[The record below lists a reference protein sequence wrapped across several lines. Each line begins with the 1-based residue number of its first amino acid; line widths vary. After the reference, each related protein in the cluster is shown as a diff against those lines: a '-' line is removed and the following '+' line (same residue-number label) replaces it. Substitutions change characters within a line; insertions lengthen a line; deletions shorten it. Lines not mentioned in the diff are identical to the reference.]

1 MASSFSSDDTIA
13 AIATPLGRSGVGI
26 VRLSGPEAARI
37 VCELLGRPRPLKA
50 RRATLAKLPASS
62 SSIGDQVI
70 VTYFPRPHSY
80 TGEDVTE
87 VSAHG
92 SPVVLQGLLRAAID
106 RGARL
111 AEPGEFTLRAFL
123 NGKLDLVQA
132 EAVADLIEAVTPLQA
147 RAAFD
152 QLDGTLTTVIRE
164 IETRLFDLI
173 ARLEAS
179 LDFPEEGYHFVAVK
193 AARVELEQ
201 LRGRIEQV
209 LAGAARGRLVREGAT
224 VAIVGSPNVGKS
236 SLFNALVH
244 AERAI
249 VTPIAGTTRDL
260 VSERVDVG
268 GLSIALVDTAGI
280 RDARDAVEVEGVARA
295 RQAAASAELLIVVV
309 DGSRELDD
317 DDRALIAATA
327 NRPRV
332 LTINKADLGEAWPS
346 ATIDEAGVRVSAR
359 TGVGLDTLT
368 THIIAALVGD
378 APERD
383 APLVTNVRHITLLE
397 RSQEAL
403 TRAIA
408 SVAGTDEP
416 ISEEFL
422 LADLQEAIAH
432 LQEITGRRTAD
443 DLLHH
448 IFKNFCIGK

>member
-1 MASSFSSDDTIA
+1 MFSSDDTIA

-37 VCELLGRPRPLKA
+37 VCELLERPRPLKA
-50 RRATLAKLPASS
+50 RRATFAKLPASS

-193 AARVELEQ
+193 AAGVELEE
-201 LRGRIEQV
+201 LRERIEQV
-209 LAGAARGRLVREGAT
+209 LRGAARGRLVREGAT
-224 VAIVGSPNVGKS
+224 VAIIGSPNVGKS

-268 GLSIALVDTAGI
+268 GLSRSHWWIPRGLVS
-280 RDARDAVEVEGVARA
+280 RRQCRSEGVVRGGK
-295 RQAAASAELLIVVV
+295 AAVNLPSLVLVVV
-309 DGSRELDD
+309 DASREPERGRPSASGDFRRPSA
-317 DDRALIAATA
+317 DRAAS
-327 NRPRV
+327 
-332 LTINKADLGEAWPS
+332 ADLGECGVERGRRSRCPVRQRAASRPQWRRARYA
-346 ATIDEAGVRVSAR
+346 ATETSSRRWRRVS
-359 TGVGLDTLT
+359 
-368 THIIAALVGD
+368 
-378 APERD
+378 ERD
-383 APLVTNVRHITLLE
+383 
-397 RSQEAL
+397 
-403 TRAIA
+403 
-408 SVAGTDEP
+408 
-416 ISEEFL
+416 
-422 LADLQEAIAH
+422 
-432 LQEITGRRTAD
+432 GRR
-443 DLLHH
+443 
-448 IFKNFCIGK
+448 

>member
-1 MASSFSSDDTIA
+1 MFSADDTIA

-26 VRLSGPEAARI
+26 VRLSGSESARI
-37 VCELLGRPRPLKA
+37 VCELVQRPRPLKA
-50 RRATLAKLPASS
+50 RRATFAKLPASS

-70 VTYFPRPHSY
+70 VTHFPRPHSY

-92 SPVVLQGLLRAAID
+92 SPVVLQGILRAAID

-132 EAVADLIEAVTPLQA
+132 EAVADLIDAVTPLQA

-164 IETRLFDLI
+164 IETRLFDLM

-193 AARVELEQ
+193 AARVELEE
-201 LRGRIEQV
+201 LRGRIERV
-209 LAGAARGRLVREGAT
+209 LRGAVRGRLVREGTT
-224 VAIVGSPNVGKS
+224 VAIIGSPNVGKS
-236 SLFNALVH
+236 SLFNALIQ

-260 VSERVDVG
+260 VTERVDLG

-280 RDARDAVEVEGVARA
+280 RDARDLVEVEGVARA
-295 RQAAASAELLIVVV
+295 RQAASHAELAIVVL

-317 DDRALIAATA
+317 DDHALMSATA
-327 NRPRV
+327 SRPRV
-332 LTINKADLGEAWPS
+332 VAINKSDLGETWP
-346 ATIDEAGVRVSAR
+346 ADAIGNAAAVRISAR
-359 TGVGLDTLT
+359 TGAGLDALT
-368 THIIAALVGD
+368 SLLNAALIGD
-378 APERD
+378 SPERD
-383 APLVTNVRHITLLE
+383 APSVTNVRHIVLLE
-397 RSQEAL
+397 RSQEVL
-403 TRAIA
+403 SRAIA
-408 SVAGTDEP
+408 SVTGSKEP

-432 LQEITGRRTAD
+432 LQEITGRRTTD